1 MIEYK
6 KIGVNLMYKNQI
18 KRYQPINEQ
27 EVQDQKVML
36 DYIESFSHNLLTR
49 ENEFAHLTSSGF
61 ILNETLDKVLMIYH
75 NLYQSWAWTGGH
87 ADGEADLLKVAI
99 KEAKEETGVVNIR
112 PLSEE
117 IMALDILPVWGHM
130 KKGQYVSSHLH
141 LNVSYLLVASEA
153 DILRI
158 KEDENS
164 NVGWLPIDELAS
176 FCDEPQMLPVYEK
189 LVNKSKK
196 ITK

>member
-1 MIEYK
+1 
-6 KIGVNLMYKNQI
+6 MYKNQI

-36 DYIESFSHNLLTR
+36 DYIEAFSHNLLTR

-130 KKGQYVSSHLH
+130 KKGQYVS
-141 LNVSYLLVASEA
+141 
-153 DILRI
+153 
-158 KEDENS
+158 
-164 NVGWLPIDELAS
+164 
-176 FCDEPQMLPVYEK
+176 
-189 LVNKSKK
+189 
-196 ITK
+196 